1 MIGHLIL
8 LIGKNT
14 SGQKGHLQSVFLAET
29 SSKNLEDTLVIYS
42 NDYAFWILRVFF
54 LYHSWFRLLSVSNA
68 SSPLSCFP
76 GAG

>member
-29 SSKNLEDTLVIYS
+29 SSKNLEDTLVKIQMIMH
-42 NDYAFWILRVFF
+42 FGF
-54 LYHSWFRLLSVSNA
+54 
-68 SSPLSCFP
+68 
-76 GAG
+76 